1 MALPEFRSWRVS
13 GAAGGNAYRL
23 LAYESHCEAAYAGK
37 YKAAIDVFEFVFS
50 GDSPAVRS
58 TYRRIVEPRQR
69 DATSD
74 ALQVS
79 QAGSSAASPNS
90 PPSTRRFTAPETVAY
105 GIADEEIG
113 GPARAPESGTPA

>member
-1 MALPEFRSWRVS
+1 MAGVR
-13 GAAGGNAYRL
+13 AAGGNAYRL
-23 LAYESHCEAAYAGK
+23 LAYESHCKAAYAGK

-50 GDSPAVRS
+50 GGLASRPLDLPTKSS
-58 TYRRIVEPRQR
+58 SQR

-90 PPSTRRFTAPETVAY
+90 PPRTRRFTAP
-105 GIADEEIG
+105 
-113 GPARAPESGTPA
+113 